1 MRRLLQFA
9 TVLLLLAG
17 FIAPIVEIFDH
28 WDPEGLSDDTEFGVF
43 ALLLVLTFVL
53 CVCKLISSSSLRFVF
68 KTCSRYSKDENR
80 AVYARRGG
88 PRWVL
93 AITPPNIPPPL
104 RI

>member
-17 FIAPIVEIFDH
+17 FMAPIVEIFDR
-28 WDPEGLSDDTEFGVF
+28 WDPEGLSGDTEFGVF

-53 CVCKLISSSSLRFVF
+53 CVCELISSSSLRFVF
-68 KTCSRYSKDENR
+68 TTWLLYSKEADHDR
-80 AVYARRGG
+80 DSG
-88 PRWVL
+88 PRWLL
-93 AITPPNIPPPL
+93 AVSPCTSNHPL